1 MTLPLVTEYSDSSL
15 RLAYAGPLVFM
26 NWRTEF
32 TPSLLTRVEALHH
45 RRVAHYPSGVL
56 GVNVVEPTCALPSQE
71 ARERANDMMKRT
83 GPTTRAVVMV
93 MLEQGFAASA
103 LQSIAL
109 RVLGLGGRV
118 PIRSFRDV
126 ESAADWVHFQFP
138 DTPDERMF
146 TALVAEL
153 RGGAG

>member
-1 MTLPLVTEYSDSSL
+1 MSLSLVIEYSDASL
-15 RLAYAGPLVFM
+15 RLAYAGPLVLM

-32 TPSLLTRVEALHH
+32 NPTLLMRVEALHH
-45 RRVAHYPSGVL
+45 RRVSQFPNGVL
-56 GVNVVEPTCALPSQE
+56 GVNIVEPTCALPSQE
-71 ARERANDMMKRT
+71 ARERGNDMMKRT

-93 MLEQGFAASA
+93 MLDQGFAASA

-126 ESAADWVHFQFP
+126 ATAGDWVHFQFP
-138 DTPDERMF
+138 DAPDERTF
-146 TALVAEL
+146 AALISEL
-153 RGGAG
+153 RASA